1 MKNFLLILIL
11 FSFILSG
18 CSVKDQCN
26 NRFDFISTNDSIP
39 ILNLDFSSSPDS
51 SIFEKLNIYYGFD
64 LCEKCSWV
72 EFKTPFEIEGKQGY
86 LKLLAD
92 FDYEYCSIC
101 PLPIR
106 ERHYFKILINLNNQI
121 LAEGNFLVQIDS
133 LKLEILNYLDKVGND
148 DNFPS
153 SFKKVNYFIQ
163 WDINSDPKF
172 VNEVFTTIY
181 SAHLEFVESKL
192 FAEGIDFCSLNKKE
206 IRLLKEKYPLR
217 IEIHN
222 GKSMIIASPEEM
234 MEFQKQI
241 EEYSDDNKE
250 EKEIPENQQ
259 N

>member
-1 MKNFLLILIL
+1 MKNFLFILIL
-11 FSFILSG
+11 FTTILSG

-51 SIFEKLNIYYGFD
+51 ILRKMNVLYGID

-72 EFKTPFEIEGKQGY
+72 EFKTPFEIEGKKGY

-92 FDYEYCSIC
+92 FDYPYCSNC
-101 PLPIR
+101 PIAMR
-106 ERHYFKILINLNNQI
+106 DRHYFEILINLNNQI
-121 LAEGNFLVQIDS
+121 LAESNLVQIDS
-133 LKLEILNYLDKVGND
+133 LKTEILSYLDKVGND
-148 DNFPS
+148 DNFPIS
-153 SFKKVNYFIQ
+153 YKRVNYFIK
-163 WDINSDPKF
+163 WDLNSDPKF

-217 IEIHN
+217 IEIYN
-222 GKSMIIASPEEM
+222 GKSMIIATPEEM
-234 MEFQKQI
+234 MKFQKQL
-241 EEYSDDNKE
+241 EEYSDDTIE
-250 EKEIPENQQ
+250 EKETLENQQ

>member
-51 SIFEKLNIYYGFD
+51 IRKKMNDLYGID
-64 LCEKCSWV
+64 LCENCSWV
-72 EFKTPFEIEGKQGY
+72 EFKTPFEIEGKKGY
-86 LKLLAD
+86 LKFLAD
-92 FDYEYCSIC
+92 FDYPYCSNC
-101 PLPIR
+101 PIAMR
-106 ERHYFKILINLNNQI
+106 NRHYFEILINLNNQI
-121 LAEGNFLVQIDS
+121 LAEGNLVQIDS
-133 LKLEILNYLDKVGND
+133 LKTEISNYLDNIGNGY
-148 DNFPS
+148 NFPES
-153 SFKKVNYFIQ
+153 YKRVNYFIQ

-250 EKEIPENQQ
+250 EKEIPETLKN
-259 N
+259 